1 MSFVSYTDDKIETR
15 KEMNKKEN
23 KSKSKSKSEKE
34 NESENDEV
42 VYLTDDDI
50 NDLIK

>member
-1 MSFVSYTDDKIETR
+1 MENKSKSYI
-15 KEMNKKEN
+15 NKKEN
-23 KSKSKSKSEKE
+23 KNKDKVTSKSNSTE
-34 NESENDEV
+34 NEPDDDEV

>member
-1 MSFVSYTDDKIETR
+1 
-15 KEMNKKEN
+15 MNKKESKN
-23 KSKSKSKSEKE
+23 KNKTKPGKE
-34 NESENDEV
+34 NKAENDEV

>member
-1 MSFVSYTDDKIETR
+1 
-15 KEMNKKEN
+15 MNKKQN
-23 KSKSKSKSEKE
+23 KSKSKSKPEKE
-34 NESENDEV
+34 NEAENDEV

>member
-1 MSFVSYTDDKIETR
+1 MVDRIQLIIL
-15 KEMNKKEN
+15 KEN
-23 KSKSKSKSEKE
+23 KTKS
-34 NESENDEV
+34 ESENGKEKNGV